1 MAMTKHVGRLVST
14 GKKVAVIFRYIYD
27 DEGNVTD
34 KTHALAVDTDAL
46 PNMWV
51 DSFMDAVLSDEGQ
64 DTIDFYEVCMRK
76 TLPDGRFILPA
87 LVAEGRMRKI
97 RTNEIMMEP
106 DKQVRILLSDL
117 NENLE
122 MVAKGESEPSGTL
135 SSADAVNIVDQR
147 EAAGANETLGNNEQ
161 ETRAYQLRAQANM
174 LRTDAERMDEEA
186 QMLHPIE
193 TKPRRGRPPKQVE
206 TADATG

>member
-1 MAMTKHVGRLVST
+1 MTKHVGRLIST

-51 DSFMDAVLSDEGQ
+51 DSFMDAVLSTEGQ

-87 LVAEGRMRKI
+87 LVEEGRMRKI

-106 DKQVRILLSDL
+106 DNQIRITLSEL

-122 MVAKGESEPSGTL
+122 MIAKGDEEPSGTL
-135 SSADAVNIVDQR
+135 TSADAVELVDQR
-147 EAAGANETLGNNEQ
+147 EATGANETLGNNEQ

-174 LRTDAERMDEEA
+174 LRSDAERMEEEA
-186 QMLHPIE
+186 QMLHPVE
-193 TKPRRGRPPKQVE
+193 VKPKRGRPKKVE
-206 TADATG
+206 TADVTG

>member
-1 MAMTKHVGRLVST
+1 MAMTKHVGRLISP
-14 GKKVAVIFRYIYD
+14 GKKVAVIFRNIHD
-27 DEGNVTD
+27 DEGNITD
-34 KTHALAVDTDAL
+34 RTHALAVDTDAL

-87 LVAEGRMRKI
+87 LVQERRMRKI

-117 NENLE
+117 NENDPVKSKVRSINE
-122 MVAKGESEPSGTL
+122 GPISGNTYYWE
-135 SSADAVNIVDQR
+135 NVDCKKYNNC
-147 EAAGANETLGNNEQ
+147 NE
-161 ETRAYQLRAQANM
+161 
-174 LRTDAERMDEEA
+174 
-186 QMLHPIE
+186 
-193 TKPRRGRPPKQVE
+193 
-206 TADATG
+206 

>member
-1 MAMTKHVGRLVST
+1 MTKHVGRLIST
-14 GKKVAVIFRYIYD
+14 GKKVAVIFRYMYD
-27 DEGNVTD
+27 DEGNITD

-51 DSFMDAVLSDEGQ
+51 DSFMDAVLSSEGQ

-87 LVAEGRMRKI
+87 LVSENRMRKI

-106 DKQVRILLSDL
+106 DNQVRIPLNEL

-122 MVAKGESEPSGTL
+122 MIAKGESEPSGNLT
-135 SSADAVNIVDQR
+135 STDAITEVDRR
-147 EAAGANETLGNNEQ
+147 EASGANETLGNNEQ

-174 LRTDAERMDEEA
+174 LRSDAERMEEEA

-193 TKPRRGRPPKQVE
+193 VKPRRGRPPKQVE

>member
-1 MAMTKHVGRLVST
+1 MAMTKHVGRLIST

-51 DSFMDAVLSDEGQ
+51 DSFMDAVLSTEGQ

-87 LVAEGRMRKI
+87 LVEEGRMRKI

-106 DKQVRILLSDL
+106 DNQIRITLSEL

-122 MVAKGESEPSGTL
+122 MIAKGEEEPSGTL
-135 SSADAVNIVDQR
+135 TSADAVELVDQR
-147 EAAGANETLGNNEQ
+147 EATGANETLGNNEQ

-174 LRTDAERMDEEA
+174 LRSDADRMEEEA
-186 QMLHPIE
+186 QMLHPVE
-193 TKPRRGRPPKQVE
+193 VKPKRGRPKKVE
-206 TADATG
+206 TANATG

>member
-14 GKKVAVIFRYIYD
+14 GKKVAVIFRHMYD
-27 DEGNVTD
+27 DEGKIVD

-51 DSFMDAVLSDEGQ
+51 DAFMDAVLSAEGQ

-87 LVAEGRMRKI
+87 LVQENRMRKI
-97 RTNEIMMEP
+97 RTTDIMMEP
-106 DKQVRILLSDL
+106 DKQVRITLSAL
-117 NENLE
+117 NEQLD
-122 MVAKGESEPSGTL
+122 VIAKGEPEPSGNLRST
-135 SSADAVNIVDQR
+135 DAIDIVDQR
-147 EAAGANETLGNNEQ
+147 EATGANETLGNTEQ

-174 LRTDAERMDEEA
+174 LRTDAERMEEEA
-186 QMLHPIE
+186 QMLHPVE
-193 TKPRRGRPPKQVE
+193 AKPKRGRPKKVE

>member
-1 MAMTKHVGRLVST
+1 MA
-14 GKKVAVIFRYIYD
+14 KKVAVIFRYMHD
-27 DEGNVTD
+27 DEGNITD

-87 LVAEGRMRKI
+87 LVAENRMRKI
-97 RTNEIMMEP
+97 RTNDIMMEP
-106 DKQVRILLSDL
+106 DNQIRITLSDL

-122 MVAKGESEPSGTL
+122 NLASIRLIYGGIANIILNMYLIKEIGVIGAAYSTL
-135 SSADAVNIVDQR
+135 ISYAIASYFFNSFYRKTRILFKIQTMSFINIIKI
-147 EAAGANETLGNNEQ
+147 NKWLKFT
-161 ETRAYQLRAQANM
+161 
-174 LRTDAERMDEEA
+174 
-186 QMLHPIE
+186 
-193 TKPRRGRPPKQVE
+193 
-206 TADATG
+206 